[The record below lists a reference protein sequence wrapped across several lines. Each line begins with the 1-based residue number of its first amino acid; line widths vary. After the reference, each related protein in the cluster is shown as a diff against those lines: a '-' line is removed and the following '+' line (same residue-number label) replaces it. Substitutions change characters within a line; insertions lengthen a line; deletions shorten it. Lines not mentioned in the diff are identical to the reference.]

1 MAASPIYKSATLYEL
16 AMIGLYGRHYPSR
29 YRAIAELIPPGS
41 SVIDLCCGPAV
52 LYKRYLRRKSVDY
65 TGLDINEAFVKG
77 LLRRGVRAQVW
88 DVREETPLPQADY
101 AIMQASLYHFL
112 PDPLPVLERMLEAA
126 REQVIIAE
134 PVRNLAAAKLPLLP
148 SLARLLTDPGVGSQP
163 HRFNEQK
170 LDDLLSIL
178 PSKPPQT
185 IYISGG
191 REKIYVL
198 RKHPGG
204 LK

>member
-1 MAASPIYKSATLYEL
+1 MAASPIYKSAALYEL

-41 SVIDLCCGPAV
+41 SIIDLCCGPAV
-52 LYKRYLRRKSVDY
+52 LYNRYLRRKSIDY
-65 TGLDINEAFVKG
+65 MGLDINEAFVKG
-77 LLRRGVRAQVW
+77 LLRRGVRAKVW
-88 DVREETPLPQADY
+88 DLREETPLPQADY
-101 AIMQASLYHFL
+101 VIMQASLYHFL
-112 PDPLPVLERMLEAA
+112 PDPLPVLKRMLEAA

-134 PVRNLAAAKLPLLP
+134 PVRNLASAKLPLLA

-163 HRFNEQK
+163 HRFNEQM

-178 PSKPPQT
+178 PSQPPQT
-185 IYISGG
+185 TYIRGR

-198 RKHPGG
+198 RKHLGG
-204 LK
+204 RE